1 MTRVAHGEAAD
12 VNKAV
17 AAARAAFE
25 TGPWRKMTP
34 SERGKVVWRIGDLIE
49 KVRGAFV
56 PCTTRTGCLN
66 PAHSL
71 PPFHPHTLCGQHA
84 DQFADLESLDNGK
97 PRAVAKVADV
107 ALAADL
113 FHYMAGW
120 ATKIHGRTFD
130 VRAPEVLRS
139 GPPHT

>member
-25 TGPWRKMTP
+25 TGPWRRMTP

-49 KVRGAFV
+49 KVRGAFDANRL
-56 PCTTRTGCLN
+56 PEPRSLT
-66 PAHSL
+66 HSL
-71 PPFHPHTLCGQHA
+71 TPSLPSPTLCVQHA